1 MAKLVQA
8 VARYGP
14 RVVSPR
20 AVRDGELYEW
30 LAGRTGLNRSQ
41 VAAVLY
47 ELSAA
52 ISFFNRAGMTLRL
65 AGVGIFKPSIRNS
78 GRLRIRY
85 FMAPEL
91 RREMNATGAF
101 GGEVVN
107 RENIGVDP
115 AGYKA
120 LWDAEFPD
128 DPLDLPT

>member
-8 VARYGP
+8 VVRYGP
-14 RVVSPR
+14 KVVRPR
-20 AVRDGELYEW
+20 ALRDHELAEW
-30 LAGRTGLNRSQ
+30 MAGRTGLTRAQ

-65 AGVGIFKPSIRNS
+65 AGVGTFRPTVRNS
-78 GRLRIRY
+78 GRMRIRY
-85 FMAPEL
+85 NMAPEL
-91 RREMNATGAF
+91 RREINATGAF
-101 GGEVVN
+101 AGEIAN

-128 DPLDLPT
+128 DPVVLPT